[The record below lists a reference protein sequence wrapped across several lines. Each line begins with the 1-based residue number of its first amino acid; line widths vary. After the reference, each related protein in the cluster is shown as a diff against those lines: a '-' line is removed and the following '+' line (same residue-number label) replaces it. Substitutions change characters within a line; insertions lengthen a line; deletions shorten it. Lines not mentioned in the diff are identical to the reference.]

1 MHLNR
6 RNLSGLNPPQTM
18 YLLDT
23 NRVNVEKQ
31 QDMEGDRG
39 ERGRGERGREREE
52 KEKKKEREKKKKRQ
66 NKKRKG

>member
-39 ERGRGERGREREE
+39 ERGRGERGREREGGG
-52 KEKKKEREKKKKRQ
+52 KKKERKKRERKRK
-66 NKKRKG
+66 KKRKG